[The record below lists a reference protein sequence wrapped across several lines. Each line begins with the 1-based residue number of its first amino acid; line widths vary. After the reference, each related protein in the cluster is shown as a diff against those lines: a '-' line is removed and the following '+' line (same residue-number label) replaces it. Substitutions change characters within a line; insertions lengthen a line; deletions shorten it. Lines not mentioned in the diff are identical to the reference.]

1 MNDVH
6 AQLTK
11 AHPGI
16 KPPRFTYE
24 DKGATLFMNY
34 RSRRGFFDYIEGI
47 LNGAALFKQEKVKIV
62 VKPLDDET
70 ARAEITFL

>member
-1 MNDVH
+1 
-6 AQLTK
+6 
-11 AHPGI
+11 
-16 KPPRFTYE
+16 
-24 DKGATLFMNY
+24 MNY
-34 RSRRGFFDYIEGI
+34 RSKRGFFDYFEGI